1 NEIALE
7 ILNMGKDGYKN
18 DAEGFE
24 KINKANALIEKHVK
38 EQLLLHGVV
47 KPLPSFLYEDD
58 GKIYTGVRGDA
69 DITKN
74 WEKYI
79 GAKNTERLMYI
90 DKHLK

>member
-1 NEIALE
+1 MNLE
-7 ILNMGKDGYKN
+7 TEL
-18 DAEGFE
+18 
-24 KINKANALIEKHVK
+24 KIIELELENADLRKHI
-38 EQLLLHGVV
+38 EQLKIDKYELKKQLSIHVVV

-90 DKHLK
+90 DKYLK